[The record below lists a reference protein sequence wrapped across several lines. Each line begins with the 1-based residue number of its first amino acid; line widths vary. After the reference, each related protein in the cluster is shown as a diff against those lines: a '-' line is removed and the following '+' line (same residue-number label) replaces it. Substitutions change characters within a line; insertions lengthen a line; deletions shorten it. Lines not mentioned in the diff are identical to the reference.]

1 MTPYSD
7 RNYPAIIR
15 AIKAGLARLELSELP
30 QDSVIL
36 CGSNISP
43 AMVGHHLASA
53 EVGQVQVYHGGV
65 EHFDYAGD
73 PEYLSPT
80 TWDNEEQEKVGRSW
94 VSGVGGSL
102 VTHNNMFGGAEAGT
116 SVFISRA
123 AGVGF

>member
-7 RNYPAIIR
+7 TNYPAIIR

-36 CGSNISP
+36 CGNYISP
-43 AMVGHHLASA
+43 AKVGHHLASA

-65 EHFDYAGD
+65 EHFDHAGD

-80 TWDNEEQEKVGRSW
+80 PWDNEEQEKVGRSW
-94 VSGVGGSL
+94 VSGVGGEPCDTQQHVWRSL
-102 VTHNNMFGGAEAGT
+102 GGDL
-116 SVFISRA
+116 SLH
-123 AGVGF
+123 